1 MVTKMNI
8 TDIEFPNLGLH
19 LSNVPKTFNVFGF
32 GIALYGII
40 IAIAM
45 LVGTLTA
52 AKMYKKDGK
61 NPELVWDFI
70 IFGIIFGVIGARLYY
85 VIFQWDYYKDNL
97 LKIFNLREGGLAIYG
112 GVIAA
117 FITVFVFSKVKK
129 IEFFDFL
136 DSLVPGLILGQAIGR
151 WGNFFNREVF
161 GQYSDGLLAM
171 RLPIDAVRG
180 SDITPELAAHITPG
194 ANYIDVHPTFLY
206 ESLWNIGVFL
216 LIFFLRS
223 HKKFA
228 GEMALLYL
236 GGYGL
241 GRAWIEGIRT
251 DQLFIHGTT
260 IPVSQVL
267 AIALA
272 VGSLITE
279 IVVRI
284 IIAKKPKKEEEIA
297 NND

>member
-1 MVTKMNI
+1 MNI
-8 TDIEFPNLGLH
+8 TDIDFPNMGLH
-19 LSNVPKTFNVFGF
+19 LANVPKTFSIFGF
-32 GIALYGII
+32 NIAMYGII

-45 LVGTLTA
+45 LVGTLVA
-52 AKMYKKDGK
+52 AAMYKKDGK
-61 NPELVWDFI
+61 NPDLVWDFI

-117 FITVFVFSKVKK
+117 FITVFVFSKIKK
-129 IEFFDFL
+129 IDFFDFL

-161 GQYSDGLLAM
+161 GQYSDGFLAM
-171 RLPIDAVRG
+171 RLPIDAVRPT
-180 SDITPELAAHITPG
+180 DISADLATHIAPG

-206 ESLWNIGVFL
+206 ESLWNLGVFL
-216 LIFFLRS
+216 LIFFLRR

-251 DQLFIHGTT
+251 DQLYFHGTT

-267 AIALA
+267 AAVLF
-272 VGSLITE
+272 VGSVAADI
-279 IVVRI
+279 IIRI
-284 IIAKKPKKEEEIA
+284 IIARKSVRKEKSEE
-297 NND
+297 